1 VELCNDHDKLP
12 RISRDYGDLSAP
24 VCAAKASKPWP
35 RQHSERSS
43 LARTSSSTMSA
54 SLWAAALMPS

>member
-1 VELCNDHDKLP
+1 LP
-12 RISRDYGDLSAP
+12 RISRDYGDRSAP
-24 VCAAKASKPWP
+24 VCAAKTSKPWP